1 MSRFDRRLKGTGLK
15 PGESTCSIKKR
26 EQSMLSKLQRVQT
39 QKNLAHTQE
48 LTGQPILNDG
58 RQFKSSNS
66 KLSPENELAV
76 KNAQLDNYCKSAAS
90 HELRL
95 LTRHEIRLN
104 NLEAYTLQMPGK
116 TDNILGEINFATMKN
131 KIIDEIKPQLNPLTS
146 DDVSRLKRDVMKDL
160 KSDAGMKTLKDSIRI
175 EISKEINRGNRNKEY
190 DLRFLN
196 YDKRFTN
203 QEKVIREQ
211 KVEIEE
217 LQKRLNE
224 MLNRTDKSSE
234 LVFEITE
241 QVPMK
246 KDKKELE
253 GNDIRDVVMKA
264 INEEE
269 HKRKEKEEVAVQ

>member
-1 MSRFDRRLKGTGLK
+1 
-15 PGESTCSIKKR
+15 
-26 EQSMLSKLQRVQT
+26 
-39 QKNLAHTQE
+39 
-48 LTGQPILNDG
+48 
-58 RQFKSSNS
+58 
-66 KLSPENELAV
+66 
-76 KNAQLDNYCKSAAS
+76 
-90 HELRL
+90 
-95 LTRHEIRLN
+95 
-104 NLEAYTLQMPGK
+104 
-116 TDNILGEINFATMKN
+116 MKN
-131 KIIDEIKPQLNPLTS
+131 KIIDEIKPQINPLTS